1 MPTKPKVVEAVE
13 ESAEKS
19 QHQLSQL
26 IRKVLLAT
34 IGAAALAQEEV
45 EALLNRLVERGEIA
59 EKDGKKLAQ
68 EMMEKRKGKTI
79 QVEDEISKNIES
91 VMERMN
97 FPSKSDVEASQ
108 PENHWLIKEDRRAE
122 KSHLSNR
129 SGSMGKSTVRCPSP
143 RLSTLPLEIVTSI

>member
-13 ESAEKS
+13 ELAEKS

-59 EKDGKKLAQ
+59 EKDAKKLAQ
-68 EMMEKRKGKTI
+68 EMMEKRNKKTI
-79 QVEDEISKNIES
+79 QVQDEIGKNIES
-91 VMERMN
+91 VMEKMN
-97 FPSKSDVEASQ
+97 FSSKSDVEALSQ
-108 PENHWLIKEDRRAE
+108 KING
-122 KSHLSNR
+122 LS
-129 SGSMGKSTVRCPSP
+129 KKIDELKKT
-143 RLSTLPLEIVTSI
+143 E